1 MEQKEKKEKSDAE
14 ERERLLS
21 QLDDFG
27 GLWDLDVID
36 AKLSKLSSEKKK
48 NLVWKYKWV
57 SGKKLFGLNV
67 AEHISQ
73 CHLVVLWNPYL
84 NFQKTGSML

>member
-48 NLVWKYKWV
+48 NLV
-57 SGKKLFGLNV
+57 
-67 AEHISQ
+67 
-73 CHLVVLWNPYL
+73 
-84 NFQKTGSML
+84 

>member
-14 ERERLLS
+14 ERERLLIS
-21 QLDDFG
+21 QLDNFG

-48 NLVWKYKWV
+48 TWSENTSEFLAKSY
-57 SGKKLFGLNV
+57 SG
-67 AEHISQ
+67 
-73 CHLVVLWNPYL
+73 
-84 NFQKTGSML
+84 